1 MNRDLMNAMRLLESL
16 WSFPDGPMAL
26 LRRGRIS
33 DEAVEQV
40 VLALESLELPPDARE
55 LDRLMVALLWN
66 IPLFVEYQKEAVL
79 ENGGDE
85 LLYQRLRG
93 RAFEEVER
101 LLGLGHVDHDVGQ
114 WFGNEP

>member
-1 MNRDLMNAMRLLESL
+1 MRCARWSL
-16 WSFPDGPMAL
+16 CGAFL
-26 LRRGRIS
+26 TGRWLCCGGARS
-33 DEAVEQV
+33 PNEAVEQV
-40 VLALESLELPPDARE
+40 VSALESLELPRDARE

-66 IPLFVEYQKEAVL
+66 LPLFVEHQKERVL

-93 RAFEEVER
+93 RTFEEVER